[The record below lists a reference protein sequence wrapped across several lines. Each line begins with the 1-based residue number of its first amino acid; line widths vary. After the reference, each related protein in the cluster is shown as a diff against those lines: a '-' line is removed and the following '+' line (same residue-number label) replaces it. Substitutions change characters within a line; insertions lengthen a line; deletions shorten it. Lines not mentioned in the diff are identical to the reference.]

1 MLYLNLVYTLY
12 MVCKCMSHIYGKIQ
26 GLLLQKQKQ
35 SLIIPITAFC
45 GKAMFQPKIE
55 QPKLYFT
62 TKAKPSSP
70 NKHQLKYTLTTNSR
84 NHCQTLLIY
93 TINGV

>member
-1 MLYLNLVYTLY
+1 MNGWIDKHKMLYLNLVYTLY

-45 GKAMFQPKIE
+45 GRVIFYTRECQKQQI
-55 QPKLYFT
+55 LYYHET
-62 TKAKPSSP
+62 Q
-70 NKHQLKYTLTTNSR
+70 HQNNL
-84 NHCQTLLIY
+84 
-93 TINGV
+93 